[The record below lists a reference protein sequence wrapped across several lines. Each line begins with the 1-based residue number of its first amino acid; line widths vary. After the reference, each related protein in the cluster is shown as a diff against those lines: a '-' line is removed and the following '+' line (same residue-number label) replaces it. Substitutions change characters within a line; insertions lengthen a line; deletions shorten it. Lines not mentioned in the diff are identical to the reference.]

1 MKAFLF
7 CLSMLVAINV
17 FAYDTPKSWIYYQ
30 DPPKPEPKKEKPEPE
45 KKEVVI
51 VSPSEK
57 MTAKEIL
64 KKIGEDY
71 EEKFAI
77 AVLNPSRENI
87 LAEMAAKKKFMDM
100 SEKFANSYQ
109 QVIWKTPE
117 FDYTLE
123 HPMRTDTLWANG
135 KDGYDRIQQK
145 FAEAATRYGLLYV
158 FRSDCPY
165 CKKFSPVLK
174 LFANAHGFS
183 IISVS
188 LDGQGT
194 QDFPNPVKDLSL
206 LKRRNA
212 LPEVVPALYLIDPKE
227 PQAQALGF
235 GIMNSKDL
243 EERIAEA
250 VGINLQQGTI
260 TASKLDVLD

>member
-1 MKAFLF
+1 
-7 CLSMLVAINV
+7 
-17 FAYDTPKSWIYYQ
+17 
-30 DPPKPEPKKEKPEPE
+30 
-45 KKEVVI
+45 
-51 VSPSEK
+51 
-57 MTAKEIL
+57 
-64 KKIGEDY
+64 
-71 EEKFAI
+71 
-77 AVLNPSRENI
+77 
-87 LAEMAAKKKFMDM
+87 
-100 SEKFANSYQ
+100 
-109 QVIWKTPE
+109 
-117 FDYTLE
+117 
-123 HPMRTDTLWANG
+123 
-135 KDGYDRIQQK
+135 
-145 FAEAATRYGLLYV
+145 
-158 FRSDCPY
+158 
-165 CKKFSPVLK
+165 
-174 LFANAHGFS
+174 AHGFS

-194 QDFPNPVKDLSL
+194 QDFPNPVKDLNL

>member
-77 AVLNPSRENI
+77 AV
-87 LAEMAAKKKFMDM
+87 
-100 SEKFANSYQ
+100 
-109 QVIWKTPE
+109 
-117 FDYTLE
+117 
-123 HPMRTDTLWANG
+123 
-135 KDGYDRIQQK
+135 
-145 FAEAATRYGLLYV
+145 
-158 FRSDCPY
+158 
-165 CKKFSPVLK
+165 
-174 LFANAHGFS
+174 
-183 IISVS
+183 
-188 LDGQGT
+188 
-194 QDFPNPVKDLSL
+194 
-206 LKRRNA
+206 
-212 LPEVVPALYLIDPKE
+212 
-227 PQAQALGF
+227 
-235 GIMNSKDL
+235 
-243 EERIAEA
+243 
-250 VGINLQQGTI
+250 
-260 TASKLDVLD
+260 